1 MEQKTGTIFKVFL
14 LDKSSP
20 SKQEGFIE
28 LWKHKGE
35 LTRIHNVPFDYLDEL
50 PRKIRQLL
58 RKGRISK

>member
-35 LTRIHNVPFDYLDEL
+35 LQRIHNMPFDYLDEL
-50 PRKIRQLL
+50 PSKIRKLL
-58 RKGRISK
+58 RKGQILK